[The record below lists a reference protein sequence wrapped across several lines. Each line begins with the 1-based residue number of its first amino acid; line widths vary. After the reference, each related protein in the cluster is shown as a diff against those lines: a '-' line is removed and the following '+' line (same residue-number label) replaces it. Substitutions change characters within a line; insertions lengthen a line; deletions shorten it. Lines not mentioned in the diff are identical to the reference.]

1 MFISKLFISFPHI
14 LELENI
20 LNTIIHS
27 PQKTCSCS
35 SFFLNLN
42 LDAIIFG
49 KTDFYI
55 HNGVYF
61 YCDFFFHTQKAIRQ
75 GHLYKNQCS
84 WILLLALTP
93 TWHTVLRRLI

>member
-20 LNTIIHS
+20 LNAIIHS

-61 YCDFFFHTQKAIRQ
+61 YCDFFFTHKKQYVKGICTKI
-75 GHLYKNQCS
+75 N
-84 WILLLALTP
+84 
-93 TWHTVLRRLI
+93 VLGFYF